1 MDKPKILYTFKQLLA
16 YICLFIC
23 YIAIVFDWSYK
34 ILTANKPLG
43 LLFVSM
49 HTLAYYLFYV
59 IFNHLIIKR
68 FISNRII
75 VIIEILLFVTIFTI
89 LFSNAIWENRLPAE
103 RY

>member
-1 MDKPKILYTFKQLLA
+1 MKTKYIYKIQQIAAYTYLYL
-16 YICLFIC
+16 C
-23 YIAIVFDWSYK
+23 YSIIVFDWSYK

-43 LLFVSM
+43 LLFVSI

-89 LFSNAIWENRLPAE
+89 LFSNAVWENRPPAE